1 LKGASCSR
9 VPFRATG
16 WASDKTGRTT
26 RPTAR
31 HQQRSSRSKGSYG
44 SDVSSSKQSKIHGLL
59 DEGLG
64 ICKHDP
70 RAGRPE
76 LRGHSRS
83 KEDKKPSFKRL
94 RLTRGSA
101 GPPRPEKPK
110 ATTLASRTKL
120 TIRDPFDE
128 DTGVRHGV
136 SASPKPSKAG
146 HEKILVTSPD
156 ASKPETMVRS
166 RKTMRRPRVTTKGFD
181 LGTAL
186 LNPAPEPMGTISDH
200 RGAPNAS
207 MPDSDQAS
215 ARPRTKQSQK
225 SSLGKSLLDIGSP
238 ASSGGRPSPKGS
250 GLWNTKAGEPGPKT
264 RGSDTRKTGKN
275 MSSPLPPSDAD
286 LGSGRAKMRDSYK
299 AQGAKQAGDSKPPP
313 A

>member
-1 LKGASCSR
+1 MLMLVSTSSLVILPKKLHRIPGLEILRRDFHAEKRERISELKGASCSR

-16 WASDKTGRTT
+16 WASDKTRRTT
-26 RPTAR
+26 RPAAR

-44 SDVSSSKQSKIHGLL
+44 SDVSSSKQSRIHGLL
-59 DEGLG
+59 DEDLG
-64 ICKHDP
+64 NLQT
-70 RAGRPE
+70 RSEGRPQ
-76 LRGHSRS
+76 LRGDSRS

-94 RLTRGSA
+94 RLARGSA

-128 DTGVRHGV
+128 DTGVCQGV
-136 SASPKPSKAG
+136 SASQKPSKAS

-166 RKTMRRPRVTTKGFD
+166 RKTMRRPRVTTKSFD

-186 LNPAPEPMGTISDH
+186 LNPAPETMGTISDH

-207 MPDSDQAS
+207 KPDSDQAS

-225 SSLGKSLLDIGSP
+225 SSLE
-238 ASSGGRPSPKGS
+238 RVC
-250 GLWNTKAGEPGPKT
+250 
-264 RGSDTRKTGKN
+264 
-275 MSSPLPPSDAD
+275 
-286 LGSGRAKMRDSYK
+286 
-299 AQGAKQAGDSKPPP
+299 
-313 A
+313 